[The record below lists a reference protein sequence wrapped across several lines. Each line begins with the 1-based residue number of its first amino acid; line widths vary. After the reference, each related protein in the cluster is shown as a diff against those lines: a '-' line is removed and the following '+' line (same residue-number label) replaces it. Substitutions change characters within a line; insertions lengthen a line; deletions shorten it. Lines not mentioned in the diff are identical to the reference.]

1 MFRYQ
6 NLEKLVILLVNIR
19 AFLLQLNALHTKA
32 WKFKRPLSQNKEPLL
47 TKDLL
52 IKMFSFL

>member
-6 NLEKLVILLVNIR
+6 NLEKLVILLVNMR

>member
-6 NLEKLVILLVNIR
+6 NLEKLVILLVNMR

-47 TKDLL
+47 TEDLY
-52 IKMFSFL
+52 K

>member
-6 NLEKLVILLVNIR
+6 NLEKLVILLVNMR

-32 WKFKRPLSQNKEPLL
+32 WKFKLLYHKTKNPLVTNQRFVNK
-47 TKDLL
+47 DV
-52 IKMFSFL
+52 